1 MPDPWKAHGALI
13 EDERAADGTISPVAT
28 VFLTG
33 RECPWRCVMCDL
45 WRFTTATDTPRGA
58 ISLQV
63 KDATDALRRLDADE
77 RPPAIKLY
85 NAGSFLDPRAV
96 PEEDHLAIAAALT
109 DFERVTIE
117 CHPSL
122 VGPRLDRWLAALDR
136 VGGRRRPSLEVAMG
150 LETAHPEAL
159 ERLHKRMT
167 VADFRDAAREL
178 GRRGVGL
185 RVFLLVSPPFVPA
198 GDQDEW
204 LLRSLDV
211 AWECGAGVVSLI
223 PTRGGNGALEA
234 LADDGLFEAPR
245 LRDLE
250 RRLSLAL
257 THPRPRGGRVFADLW
272 DLARFS
278 DCDVCLDAR
287 RARLHAMNLDQEPQ
301 APIVCA
307 TCGATA

>member
-1 MPDPWKAHGALI
+1 M
-13 EDERAADGTISPVAT
+13 
-28 VFLTG
+28 
-33 RECPWRCVMCDL
+33 
-45 WRFTTATDTPRGA
+45 
-58 ISLQV
+58 
-63 KDATDALRRLDADE
+63 
-77 RPPAIKLY
+77 
-85 NAGSFLDPRAV
+85 
-96 PEEDHLAIAAALT
+96 
-109 DFERVTIE
+109 
-117 CHPSL
+117 
-122 VGPRLDRWLAALDR
+122 
-136 VGGRRRPSLEVAMG
+136 
-150 LETAHPEAL
+150 
-159 ERLHKRMT
+159 
-167 VADFRDAAREL
+167 
-178 GRRGVGL
+178 
-185 RVFLLVSPPFVPA
+185 
-198 GDQDEW
+198 
-204 LLRSLDV
+204 
-211 AWECGAGVVSLI
+211 VSLI